1 MYTELDPFIMLT
13 ITQAEHHERLI
24 QAERRALLRQRQA
37 TRRQPT
43 RRHQPRPHGY
53 QRRLYLWY
61 LRMWRGLVHTSPPL
75 VRQAF
80 THASRTSKV

>member
-13 ITQAEHHERLI
+13 ITQTEHRERLI

-37 TRRQPT
+37 TRRQPM
-43 RRHQPRPHGY
+43 RRRQLRAHGY
-53 QRRLYLWY
+53 QRQLYLWY
-61 LRMWRGLVHTSPPL
+61 LGMWRRLVKASLPL
-75 VRQAF
+75 ARKDF